1 VVTTAIVVSPDRV
14 CAANIPAGTPAGRFG
29 TAGDAIVLSD
39 GTRVP
44 VRPILPADAA
54 ALRRFHHRLS
64 ERTVYQRFFAPHPEL
79 SVEQARYFTGVDGRR
94 RFALVAV
101 DPDRP
106 SEIVAV
112 VRFDHD
118 TAGDGAEYAAVVAD
132 DWQGRGLGRALTQRL
147 IAAARS
153 RGIRQLYAFVLPDNS
168 RMRNL
173 LLGLGMP
180 ARTGFSDGMDRIELD
195 LAGTQAARGG
205 LDSAGLGGDPE
216 QGLST
221 SP

>member
-1 VVTTAIVVSPDRV
+1 MVNTVTVFSPDRAR
-14 CAANIPAGTPAGRFG
+14 AAKPSVGTPAVRPGAA
-29 TAGDAIVLSD
+29 TEAVVLTD
-39 GTRVP
+39 GTKVP
-44 VRPILPADAA
+44 VRPIRPADAA
-54 ALRRFHHRLS
+54 ALRRFHRRLS
-64 ERTVYQRFFAPHPEL
+64 EQTVYQRFFAPHPEL

-118 TAGDGAEYAAVVAD
+118 KAGDGAEYAAVVAD

-153 RGIRQLYAFVLPDNS
+153 RGVRQLYAFVLPDNS

-180 ARTGFSDGMDRIELD
+180 ARTGFSDGVDRIELD
-195 LAGTQAARGG
+195 LAGA
-205 LDSAGLGGDPE
+205 
-216 QGLST
+216 
-221 SP
+221 